1 MNKQNLLIGAF
12 TLLLLSCGKT
22 TEENR
27 EKLSSN
33 EWELVILD
41 SIQVDILGDIST
53 GDFQNGV
60 GLLFDYTSNTL
71 YKIDETGQILASQSY
86 SADGLN
92 PMQFVS
98 TVKMSPDGTPHIFNY
113 RGQFYS
119 LNEDLSIKEKI
130 ELPFPSLS
138 YGGLLDGKDLEFWRD
153 EILMIY
159 PGRDDISPYTPFY
172 FRDQHLVEKL
182 NPRTGESKGM
192 IRTPASSKFASDL
205 LYERPAPSFSLSGD
219 SLYLYFD
226 NEPMV
231 HIYDLNQGGEVI
243 KSLEIPRS
251 DFLQTPELKDETEW
265 YDFGTMISGRVMGVF
280 PDKGRLVVHYSNG
293 VNEEVFT
300 AYEFDNPANFP
311 KIIEVDDH
319 YFQIYDPESGWSN
332 PILIP
337 KKVGQIFA
345 LPSLNQ
351 PFFAPRNDEY
361 LEEEQDYL
369 TLYKLQLI
377 QI

>member
-22 TEENR
+22 TEENA
-27 EKLSSN
+27 KTLSIN
-33 EWELVILD
+33 DWDLVILD
-41 SIQVDILGDIST
+41 SVQVDILGDIST

-71 YKIDETGQILASQSY
+71 YKIDETGHVLASQSY
-86 SADGLN
+86 SADGVN
-92 PMQFVS
+92 PMQFIT
-98 TVKMSPDGTPHIFNY
+98 TVKIDPTGTPHIMNY
-113 RGQFYS
+113 RGQFYN
-119 LNEDLSIKEKI
+119 LNPDLSIKEKI
-130 ELPFPSLS
+130 EPPFPSLS
-138 YGGLLDGKDLEFWRD
+138 YDGRMDSRDLEFWKD
-153 EILMIY
+153 DILMIY
-159 PGRDDISPYTPFY
+159 AGRDEVSPYTQFY
-172 FRDQHLVEKL
+172 FRDNPLVEKL
-182 NPRTGESKGM
+182 NPRTGESMAM

-205 LYERPAPSFSLSGD
+205 LYERPTPSFSLSGD

-231 HIYDLNQGGEVI
+231 HIYELNQGGEFI
-243 KSLEIPRS
+243 KSLEIPSS

-265 YDFGTMISGRVMGVF
+265 YDFSTMISGRIMGVF
-280 PDKGRLVVHYSNG
+280 ADKGHLVVHYSNG

-300 AYEFDNPANFP
+300 SYEFDNPENFP
-311 KIIEVDDH
+311 KIIKLDDH
-319 YFQIYDPESGWSN
+319 YFQIYDSESGWSN

-337 KKVGQIFA
+337 KKVDKVFA
-345 LPSLNQ
+345 LPSIDQ
-351 PFFAPRNDEY
+351 PFFALRNDEY

-377 QI
+377 QK